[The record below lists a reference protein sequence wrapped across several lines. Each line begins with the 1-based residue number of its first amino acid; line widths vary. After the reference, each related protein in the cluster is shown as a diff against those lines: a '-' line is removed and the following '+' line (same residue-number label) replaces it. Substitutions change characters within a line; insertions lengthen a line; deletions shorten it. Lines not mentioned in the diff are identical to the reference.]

1 MFELHKIYK
10 SGNFLISF
18 FPSLLATEN
27 LQNHFFLK
35 ILNSLFDPDKT
46 KQKDRQYK
54 GGWSEQVLGN
64 SLLLTKH
71 V

>member
-35 ILNSLFDPDKT
+35 ILNSLFDPDK
-46 KQKDRQYK
+46 KKKKDRQ
-54 GGWSEQVLGN
+54 
-64 SLLLTKH
+64 
-71 V
+71 